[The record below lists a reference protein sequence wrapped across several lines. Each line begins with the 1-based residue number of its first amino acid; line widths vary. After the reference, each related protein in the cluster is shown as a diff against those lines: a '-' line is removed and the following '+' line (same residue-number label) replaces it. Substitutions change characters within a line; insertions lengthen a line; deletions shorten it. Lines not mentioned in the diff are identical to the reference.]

1 MRFLLRGRR
10 IIWWGWRVM
19 PVAPRIVSD
28 VSYVMRI
35 NHEIPFA
42 WQAQYL
48 VRLEVDACCSAHCTW
63 PFICDA
69 DQSWHS
75 FCVAGAVF
83 GEVGGRFLS
92 LRALKMTFHMWCA
105 SIMRFIL
112 RGRRSI
118 WWGCRVIPLAPRI
131 VNDLSCFLAP
141 RACRCGLCGIYKVI
155 RRILTWTGSSPFA
168 DSWCRMGHK
177 FIKSCKGQGVVTGWL
192 PSNHHSLALVGFQL
206 RSFADWAWLPD
217 DAEGSNLQHHLVV
230 WLNRRLFLQVQLLA
244 SACRCVLRKKAAR
257 KRISDRWLFFFL

>member
-1 MRFLLRGRR
+1 MRFILRGRR
-10 IIWWGWRVM
+10 GIWWGWRVM

-48 VRLEVDACCSAHCTW
+48 VRLEVDACCSAHCKW

-105 SIMRFIL
+105 SIMRCIL

-131 VNDLSCFLAP
+131 ENDVSYVMCINHEIHFAWQAP
-141 RACRCGLCGIYKVI
+141 EYLEGVSGIAIQLQSSKHVSERAGGWFFSIGPSVLIGLCFFYRVETSAPGLSGYYWYINDTY
-155 RRILTWTGSSPFA
+155 
-168 DSWCRMGHK
+168 
-177 FIKSCKGQGVVTGWL
+177 
-192 PSNHHSLALVGFQL
+192 
-206 RSFADWAWLPD
+206 
-217 DAEGSNLQHHLVV
+217 
-230 WLNRRLFLQVQLLA
+230 LNRIWLLVD
-244 SACRCVLRKKAAR
+244 VLEN
-257 KRISDRWLFFFL
+257 